1 MKRFL
6 AVAALAAA
14 VVVSASMT
22 MAEGVS
28 LDKIKCILQPTR
40 AAQESKSASWKEG
53 KVYLCCGNCLKAFD
67 GDKNKH
73 AAKANQQLVSTKQ
86 YKQEACPFSGGKLDD
101 STAIEVGG
109 AKVAFC
115 CNNCKGK
122 AEKMADKEKVDA
134 LFSEDAFKKGKFSL
148 VKAEK

>member
-1 MKRFL
+1 MKKVI
-6 AVAALAAA
+6 AVAALAIT
-14 VVVSASMT
+14 VVVTATLT
-22 MAEGVS
+22 MAEGVK
-28 LDKIKCILQPTR
+28 LDNIKCILQPSR

-73 AAKANQQLVSTKQ
+73 AAKANQQLVATKQ

-101 STAIEVGG
+101 STSIEVGG

-148 VKAEK
+148 VKADK